1 MDKGKNEAF
10 QGHAVVG
17 KETTKGKGE
26 RCQDANPANFTAS
39 NDISQAKINT
49 YSHDYGQQSEQ
60 KLAKRKPKKQALLIV
75 PDFLIDAH
83 FY

>member
-1 MDKGKNEAF
+1 MNEAF
-10 QGHAVVG
+10 QGHAVVR
-17 KETTKGKGE
+17 KESTKGKGE
-26 RCQDANPANFTAS
+26 RRQDANPANFAAS

-60 KLAKRKPKKQALLIV
+60 ELTQRKSEKQALLIV